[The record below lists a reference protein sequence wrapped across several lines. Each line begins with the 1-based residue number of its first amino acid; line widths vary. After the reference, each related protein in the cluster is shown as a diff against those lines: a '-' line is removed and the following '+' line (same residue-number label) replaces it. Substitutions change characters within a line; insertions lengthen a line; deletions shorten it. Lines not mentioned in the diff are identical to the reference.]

1 MGSIQ
6 YYGTGK
12 RKSSVARVFLRPG
25 DGNISVNERE
35 LDDYFERLRR
45 VKQVLLPLRV
55 TETENKFDIEIN
67 IEGGGKTGQ
76 AEAIRHGISKALLEY
91 NEELREEL
99 KVRGLLT
106 RDARVKERK
115 KYGRKGARAKYQH
128 SKR

>member
-12 RKSSVARVFLRPG
+12 RKSSRARVFLRPG
-25 DGNISVNERE
+25 DGDITVNDRQLES
-35 LDDYFERLRR
+35 YFDRLRR
-45 VKQVLLPLRV
+45 IKQVLLPLRV
-55 TETENKFDIEIN
+55 TDTEDKFDIEVN

-76 AEAIRHGISKALLEY
+76 AEAVRHGISRALLEY

-106 RDARVKERK
+106 RDARAKERK
-115 KYGRKGARAKYQH
+115 KYGRKGARAKYQY